1 MPWSRRGGSVAI
13 ASHMSG
19 RGRPMPRAGVRLPRM
34 HPYISIFRKP
44 YSRGDSLR
52 FFLSVNLTIGT
63 QNILSAD
70 AKVTLFIE

>member
-1 MPWSRRGGSVAI
+1 
-13 ASHMSG
+13 
-19 RGRPMPRAGVRLPRM
+19 MPRAGVRLPRM

-44 YSRGDSLR
+44 RSPGDSLR

>member
-1 MPWSRRGGSVAI
+1 
-13 ASHMSG
+13 
-19 RGRPMPRAGVRLPRM
+19 MPRAGVCLPRM

-44 YSRGDSLR
+44 RSPGDSLR